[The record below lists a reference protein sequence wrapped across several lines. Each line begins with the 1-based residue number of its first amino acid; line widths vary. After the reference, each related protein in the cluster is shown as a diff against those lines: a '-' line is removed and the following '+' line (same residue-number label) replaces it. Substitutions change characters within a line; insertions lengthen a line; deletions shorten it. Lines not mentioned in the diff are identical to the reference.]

1 MTVPMVQ
8 GKTLGRF
15 LLDLNVNDAPGHK
28 MTCLYVMISRATR
41 INNIRLLQ
49 PFHHAQLHRCRDTAI
64 RNEELRLLQIESST
78 LQQFIKAHPECATDV
93 FAIHQPP
100 KEQQTQTKK
109 RSTLSEDSGASL
121 ARVHC
126 GCGVCLNLHV
136 ALVLQ
141 IRRVP
146 ANDSVTHCRLYRLTQ
161 TQQGST
167 QCGDFCVAWLVAFAF
182 GDDLDTIS
190 QSAFDQPRMR
200 THLRQSLALGRFTR
214 FPAAPSRDS
223 VQFSNESVVVL
234 NR

>member
-1 MTVPMVQ
+1 MHEGFGGKKTIRRSQLPLTPCQSMTVPMVQ

-15 LLDLNVNDAPGHK
+15 LLDLNVDDAPGHK

-109 RSTLSEDSGASL
+109 RSTLSEDSDSTRSSKRLRHTLSTVPADSNATRIYAVRRLLRCL
-121 ARVHC
+121 ARR
-126 GCGVCLNLHV
+126 VC
-136 ALVLQ
+136 
-141 IRRVP
+141 
-146 ANDSVTHCRLYRLTQ
+146 
-161 TQQGST
+161 
-167 QCGDFCVAWLVAFAF
+167 
-182 GDDLDTIS
+182 IS
-190 QSAFDQPRMR
+190 
-200 THLRQSLALGRFTR
+200 
-214 FPAAPSRDS
+214 
-223 VQFSNESVVVL
+223 
-234 NR
+234 